1 MPPLDSP
8 IHGTE
13 RQVLMATT
21 GGRIDVHCHSMTP
34 AYREAI
40 SAMGPHIRT
49 PEWTP
54 WAAVDFLDRHGT
66 AAAVLSLSVPGTH
79 HGDDAKARRLA
90 RRCNEEAAEFVGRH
104 PKRLGAFATLPIP
117 DVEGSC
123 EEARHAL
130 DVLKLDGIGFLASYD
145 GKYLGD
151 PAFDPVLEIL
161 DERAAVVVVHPNNH
175 PSTGMVRQGISK
187 GIGNFLV
194 EFLFDTTRSALNL
207 LFNDVLHRFPNI
219 RFILFHAGGT
229 LPYVAWRV
237 AEIASRQMNAPPWD
251 RQYPSPY
258 MERHGGKLTVQTVL
272 SDLGLFWYET
282 ALAAGRQTFGSLKEV
297 AAPER
302 ILFGSDWPYCPD
314 VMTEDMVGAL
324 HDQKGLDEKQVQ
336 AIERGNALRLFP
348 RFA

>member
-1 MPPLDSP
+1 MRNND
-8 IHGTE
+8 
-13 RQVLMATT
+13 
-21 GGRIDVHCHSMTP
+21 GRIDVHCHSMTP

-40 SAMGPHIRT
+40 CALGPTIRT

-54 WAAVDFLDRHGT
+54 QGAVDFLDRHGS

-79 HGDDAKARRLA
+79 HGDDAKARSLS
-90 RRCNEEAAEFVGRH
+90 RRCNEEAAEFVSRY

-117 DVEGSC
+117 DVEGAC

-130 DVLKLDGIGFLASYD
+130 DVLKLDGIGLLASYD

-151 PAFDPVLEIL
+151 LAFDPIL
-161 DERAAVVVVHPNNH
+161 QTLNDRSAVVVIHPNNH
-175 PSTGMVRQGISK
+175 PSTGKVREGISK

-194 EFLFDTTRSALNL
+194 EFLFDTTRAALNL
-207 LFNDVLHRFPNI
+207 LFSDALHRFPNI

-237 AEIASRQMNAPPWD
+237 SEIASRQMTVPPWD
-251 RQYPSPY
+251 TQYPSPY
-258 MERHGGKLTVQTVL
+258 MHRHGAGLTAETVQ
-272 SDLGLFWYET
+272 SDLRLFWYET

-297 AAPER
+297 AAPAR
-302 ILFGSDWPYCPD
+302 ILYGSDWPYCPE
-314 VMTEDMVGAL
+314 VMTEDMIAAL
-324 HDQKGLDEKQVQ
+324 YGQSLDENELQ
-336 AIERGNALRLFP
+336 AIGRSNALRLFP